1 MRKVKFPFDLDVIDL
16 LTDELKKQVLPAN
29 EALKQIDKDRQER
42 AKVRRRVRVAK
53 EEAVNDARSKV
64 NDARVGINR
73 DPALSA
79 ANMAIAAAEKLA
91 AANAAAGDAMVV
103 DEAPAVAS
111 ASVEVKME
119 EEKKELA
126 AGELVDEPTKRA
138 EEAKLFSSVVSE
150 QLRADQGAN
159 FTALY
164 ELSAIVTHKG
174 ASADGGQFASQ
185 FQRNDAEE

>member
-1 MRKVKFPFDLDVIDL
+1 M
-16 LTDELKKQVLPAN
+16 
-29 EALKQIDKDRQER
+29 
-42 AKVRRRVRVAK
+42 
-53 EEAVNDARSKV
+53 NDARSKV

-91 AANAAAGDAMVV
+91 AANAASGDAMVV
-103 DEAPAVAS
+103 DEVPVVAS
-111 ASVEVKME
+111 SSVDVKME

-138 EEAKLFSSVVSE
+138 EEAKLFSSVISE

-174 ASADGGQFASQ
+174 ASADGGS
-185 FQRNDAEE
+185 